1 MDPIRFAIE
10 NPVKVAVG
18 VILVLLFG
26 LISLTTVP
34 VQLTPDIDRPVVT
47 IRTEWPGRSP
57 EEIEETILI
66 QQESKLKAIQGLY
79 KMTSRASLGRAEITL
94 EFTVGFNMSRAL
106 QEVSNKLDEVP
117 DYPQDV
123 KRPVIRAS
131 DTASDDAI
139 AFALLNATK
148 DPKYDIAR
156 FYDYADRYLKPT
168 LERIPGVSEI
178 TVFGGRPHQVQVRFD
193 PTALAQRGITPE
205 ELRNALRG
213 DNVNESAG
221 DMADGRLDMRFR
233 VLGQYDSLEPV
244 RKTVIKYDSAGAPIR
259 VEDIADVVLSLE
271 KRVYFNQ
278 NKGRPSM
285 TILIRR
291 EVGANILD
299 IMDEARKRIDEM
311 NAPGGVLRLF
321 QNDRYG
327 LRLRLVID
335 DTYYIRKSLALVR
348 ENLLLGGGLAVVVLL
363 LFLRSVRPT
372 VIIAVAIPI
381 SVIGTFSVMAITGRN
396 LNVISLAGLSFAVGM
411 VVDNA
416 IVVLENIDR
425 HLKMGE
431 SPTVAAYRGAK
442 EVWGAILASTLTTV
456 AVFGPVLTIQEEAGQ
471 LFYDIALAI
480 CAAVLLSLV
489 VSITVIPA
497 AGTRFLRH
505 HRNDRGLIFRA
516 VHSLFGLD
524 RVGGFLVGA
533 YARMIYLLSHRSL
546 AGIWVRT
553 VMIATIMVA
562 AAGLSWWLMPPASY
576 LPDGKKNVCIGRL
589 FPPPGYS
596 FQQNY
601 LVGQRLE
608 ELIGPYWKAANSEE
622 AGAIGPLHDPQT
634 KERIANV
641 PAIDEYFFVVFR
653 GYIFMFA
660 TSKDPDN
667 VRPIAAI
674 LSQAMSSIPGAS
686 GMASQRSLF
695 GRNAGGSNS
704 VEVEVVGNNMDRV
717 RTAATTLEKKLKD
730 QFSLFAVR
738 SQPTNFNDAG
748 PESRIVVD
756 QIRAKEL
763 GLTTSGIAVAA
774 RAMIDGSLVGDFN
787 FDGDNIDM
795 VVIRDPGFRVLPS
808 EFPDLPVAVND
819 SNGQTVV
826 VPLGELVDFVSADAS
841 QEILRI
847 EEERAV
853 QFTVDPPRQMALE
866 DAERLIQSMVAEC
879 RAEGNMPNDVLV
891 NMAGNADKLSQTR
904 RAMLGRWTGWNWESL
919 LSVGLGRFFL
929 ALVITYLLMAA
940 LFESFLYPLV
950 ILFSV
955 PMATVGGFLGL
966 ALVHYFDPTQQ
977 MDVLTMLGFII
988 LIGVV
993 VNNAILLVHQALNF
1007 MRGRGEAEE
1016 DMVDPLP
1023 PREAIRESVRTRMRP
1038 IFMTTATSVCG
1049 MLPLVLAPGAGSEL
1063 YRGLGAVVVGGL
1075 ICSTFFTLLVVPL
1088 LFSLVIDARTTFLGM
1103 LHRKRPADL
1112 DLPLDTV
1119 SREMEFEAKEG
1130 CTDQCEHNLSE
1141 SMP

>member
-10 NPVKVAVG
+10 NPVKIAVG

-47 IRTEWPGRSP
+47 VRTEWPGRSP
-57 EEIEETILI
+57 EEVEETILVE
-66 QQESKLKAIQGLY
+66 QETKLKAIQGLY
-79 KMTSRASLGRAEITL
+79 KMTSRAILGRAMITL
-94 EFTVGFNMSRAL
+94 EFNVGFDMSRAL

-117 DYPQDV
+117 TYPEDV
-123 KRPVIRAS
+123 DRPVIRAS
-131 DTASDDAI
+131 DTAGDDAI
-139 AFALLNATK
+139 AYALLNATK
-148 DPKYDIAR
+148 DPNYDIAR

-178 TVFGGRPHQVQVRFD
+178 TVYGGRPHQVQVRVD
-193 PTALAQRGITPE
+193 PTAMAQRGITPD
-205 ELRNALRG
+205 ELGKALRS

-221 DMADGRLDMRFR
+221 DLADGRLDMRFR
-233 VLGQYDSLEPV
+233 VLGQYDSLEPL
-244 RKTVIKYDSAGAPIR
+244 RKMVIKYDDAGAPIR
-259 VEDIADVVLSLE
+259 VEDIAEVTLSLE
-271 KRVYFNQ
+271 KKVYFNQ

-291 EVGANILD
+291 EVGANILN
-299 IMDEARKRIDEM
+299 IMDEARRRIDEM

-335 DTYYIRKSLALVR
+335 DTYYIRKALVLVR
-348 ENLLLGGGLAVVVLL
+348 ENLVLGGSLAIIVLL

-381 SVIGTFSVMAITGRN
+381 SIIGTFSVMAITGRN

-431 SPTVAAYRGAK
+431 SPAVAAYRGAK

-480 CAAVLLSLV
+480 CAAVLLSLL
-489 VSITVIPA
+489 VSITVIPS
-497 AGTRFLRH
+497 AGTRFLRSH
-505 HRNDRGLIFRA
+505 QNDRRPIFLA

-524 RVGGFLVGA
+524 RVGGFMVDA

-553 VMIATIMVA
+553 VIIATIMVA

-576 LPDGKKNVCIGRL
+576 LPDGKKNMCFGRM
-589 FPPPGYS
+589 FRPPGYS
-596 FQQNY
+596 FEQNY
-601 LVGQRLE
+601 LIGQRLE
-608 ELIGPYWKAANSEE
+608 EVIRPYWE
-622 AGAIGPLHDPQT
+622 AKDSAEATALGTLLDPQSN
-634 KERIANV
+634 EPIPVV
-641 PAIDEYFFVVFR
+641 PAIDEFFFVVTR
-653 GYIFMFA
+653 GYMFIIC

-674 LSQAMSSIPGAS
+674 LSKAMSSIPAAYGV
-686 GMASQRSLF
+686 ASQRSLF

-704 VEVEVVGNNMDRV
+704 VEVEVVGNDMNRV
-717 RTAATTLEKKLKD
+717 RLAAASLEKKLMD
-730 QFSLFAVR
+730 HFSKFSVR
-738 SQPTNFNDAG
+738 SQPMNYNEAG

-763 GLTTSGIAVAA
+763 GLSTSGIAVAS
-774 RAMIDGSLVGDFN
+774 RAMIDGAFVGDFN
-787 FDGDNIDM
+787 FNGDNIDM
-795 VVIRDPGFRVLPS
+795 VVIRDPDIKVLPS
-808 EFPDLPVAVND
+808 EFPDLPIAVND
-819 SNGQTVV
+819 SDGQTVI
-826 VPLGELVDFVSADAS
+826 VPLGEVVDFVPANAS

-866 DAERLIQSMVAEC
+866 DAERLIQSLVADC

-904 RAMLGRWTGWNWESL
+904 RAMLGHWTGWNWQSL

-929 ALVITYLLMAA
+929 ALLITYLLMAA

-1088 LFSLVIDARTTFLGM
+1088 LFSLVIDARAIFLGL
-1103 LHRKRPADL
+1103 LHGRTTPEPFDGTT
-1112 DLPLDTV
+1112 PHT
-1119 SREMEFEAKEG
+1119 
-1130 CTDQCEHNLSE
+1130 N
-1141 SMP
+1141 

>member
-18 VILVLLFG
+18 VILIVLFG
-26 LISLTTVP
+26 LIALTTVP
-34 VQLTPDIDRPVVT
+34 VQLTPDIDRPMVT
-47 IRTEWPGRSP
+47 VRTTWPGRSP
-57 EEIEETILI
+57 EEVEETILI
-66 QQESKLKAIQGLY
+66 EQESKLKTIQGLY
-79 KMTSRASLGRAEITL
+79 KMTSRASLGRADITL
-94 EFTVGFNMSRAL
+94 EFNVGYDMSRAL

-117 DYPQDV
+117 TYPDDV
-123 KRPVIRAS
+123 DRPVIRAS

-139 AFALLNATK
+139 AYALLRATK
-148 DPKYDIAR
+148 DPNYDIAR

-168 LERIPGVSEI
+168 LERIEGVSEI
-178 TVFGGRPHQVQVRFD
+178 TIYGGRVHQVQVRVD
-193 PTALAQRGITPE
+193 PAAMAQRGITAD

-221 DMADGRLDMRFR
+221 DLADGRLDMRFR

-244 RKTVIKYDSAGAPIR
+244 RQTVLKYDAAAAPIR
-259 VEDIADVVLSLE
+259 VEDIAEVTLSLE
-271 KRVYFNQ
+271 KKVYFNQ
-278 NKGRPSM
+278 NKGQPSM
-285 TILIRR
+285 TVLIRR

-299 IMDEARKRIDEM
+299 IMDEARRRIDEM

-335 DTYYIRKSLALVR
+335 DTYYIRKALALVR
-348 ENLLLGGGLAVVVLL
+348 ENLVLGGCLAIAVLL
-363 LFLRSVRPT
+363 IFLRSIRPT
-372 VIIAVAIPI
+372 LIIAVAIPI
-381 SVIGTFSVMAITGRN
+381 SVIGTFAVMAITGRN
-396 LNVISLAGLSFAVGM
+396 INVISLAGLSFAVGM

-431 SPTVAAYRGAK
+431 APGVAAYRGAK

-480 CAAVLLSLV
+480 CAAVLLSLL

-505 HRNDRGLIFRA
+505 HRKAEGRILRA
-516 VHSLFGLD
+516 VHSFFGLNRAGEAVVD
-524 RVGGFLVGA
+524 A
-533 YARMIYLLSHRSL
+533 YARFIHLLAHRSL
-546 AGIWVRT
+546 AGAWART
-553 VMIATIMVA
+553 VIIVTVIGA
-562 AAGLSWWLMPPASY
+562 AFGLSWWLMPPASY
-576 LPDGKKNVCIGRL
+576 LPDGKKNVSFGRL
-589 FPPPGYS
+589 FTPPGYS

-601 LVGQRLE
+601 LIGQRLE
-608 ELIGPYWKAANSEE
+608 ETIGPYWEAENSEQ
-622 AGAIGPLHDPQT
+622 ATALGPVIDPQT
-634 KERIANV
+634 KEPIQVV
-641 PAIDEYFFVVFR
+641 PAIDEFFFVVTR
-653 GYIFMFA
+653 GYMFIIA

-667 VRPIAAI
+667 VRPIASI
-674 LSQAMSSIPGAS
+674 MSKAMSSIPAAYGVAQ
-686 GMASQRSLF
+686 QRSLF

-704 VEVEVVGNNMDRV
+704 VEVEVVGNDMNRVRLAATALETKLMDR
-717 RTAATTLEKKLKD
+717 
-730 QFSLFAVR
+730 FSKFAVR
-738 SQPTNFNDAG
+738 AQPMNYNEAG
-748 PESRIVVD
+748 PERRIVVD
-756 QIRAKEL
+756 QVRAKEL
-763 GLTTSGIAVAA
+763 GLSTSGIAVAA
-774 RAMIDGSLVGDFN
+774 RAMIDGALVGDFN
-787 FDGDNIDM
+787 FNGDNIDM
-795 VVIRDPGFRVLPS
+795 IIIRNPDIEVLPA
-808 EFPDLPVAVND
+808 EFPDIPIAVSD
-819 SNGQTVV
+819 SNGETVV
-826 VPLGELVDFVSADAS
+826 IPLGEVVDFIPANAS

-847 EEERAV
+847 EEERGV
-853 QFTVDPPRQMALE
+853 QFTVNPPANMALE
-866 DAERLIQSMVAEC
+866 DAERIIGSLVADC
-879 RAEGNMPNDVLV
+879 RAEGNMPIDIMV

-929 ALVITYLLMAA
+929 ALLITYLLMAA

-955 PMATVGGFLGL
+955 PMATVGGFIGL
-966 ALVHYFDPTQQ
+966 ALVHYADPTQQ

-993 VNNAILLVHQALNF
+993 VNNAILIVHQALNF

-1016 DMVDPLP
+1016 GMTEPLP

-1075 ICSTFFTLLVVPL
+1075 ICSMFFTLLVVPL
-1088 LFSLVIDARTTFLGM
+1088 LFSLVLDARTTLLAALRGGPP
-1103 LHRKRPADL
+1103 PASS
-1112 DLPLDTV
+1112 V
-1119 SREMEFEAKEG
+1119 STAAQ
-1130 CTDQCEHNLSE
+1130 TD
-1141 SMP
+1141 